1 MNSPD
6 HRPRDP
12 VAALAGPEFAYR
24 DGILHAEGVALTQLA
39 ETVGTPFYCYSS
51 AALEA
56 QYRRFAAAFAGQRAL
71 ICFAVKANSNLAV
84 IRSFARLGA
93 GADVVSEGELR
104 RALAAGV
111 PPERIVFS
119 GVGKT
124 REELAFAL
132 ARGIHQINVES
143 EPELEALSEVAAA
156 MGVKAPVALR
166 VNPDVDARTHA
177 KITTGTK
184 ETKFGID
191 LGLIQHLARRA
202 AALPGIAL
210 EGLAVHL
217 GSQLTQLEP
226 YRLAFHR
233 LAELVAALRAD
244 GIALSRLDLGGGL
257 GVSYRDVAPPPA
269 IEDYAA
275 LVREATDGLGLA
287 VSIEP
292 GRALVARAGV
302 LVARIIYRKV
312 GATRR
317 FLVLDAA
324 MNDLMRPA
332 LYDAWH
338 EIVPVREPSAGDE
351 RSAVDIVGPICE
363 STDTFAAQRQM
374 PAMRPGDLVAF
385 LTAGAYGAVM
395 SSAYN
400 SRLLVPEAM
409 VRGAEVAIVR
419 PRPTYDD
426 MLSQDTLPGWL
437 D

>member
-1 MNSPD
+1 VNSAD
-6 HRPRDP
+6 HPSWDP

-24 DGILHAEGVALTQLA
+24 DGTLHAEGVALTRLA

-56 QYRRFAAAFAGQRAL
+56 RYRRFAAAFAGQRAL
-71 ICFAVKANSNLAV
+71 ICYAVKANGNLAV

-111 PPERIVFS
+111 PPGRIVFS

-132 ARGIHQINVES
+132 ARGIHQVNVES

-191 LGLIQHLARRA
+191 LGLIQHLAKRA

-217 GSQLTQLEP
+217 GSQLTLLEP
-226 YRLAFHR
+226 YRLAFRR
-233 LAELVAALRAD
+233 LAELVTALRAD

-257 GVSYRDVAPPPA
+257 GVSYRDAAPTPA

-275 LVREATDGLGLA
+275 LVRETTGGLGLA

-302 LVARIIYRKV
+302 LVARVLYQKV

-332 LYDAWH
+332 LYEAWH
-338 EIVPVREPSAGDE
+338 EIVPVREPAAGDE